1 MEWAAT
7 TKMALLSNS
16 QFGANNSMTPQ
27 TPDVDTPLSFS
38 SSTAGSAAQ
47 ATAWKNRSIGGGRP
61 LSLSKKTAGTTF
73 NWDDTPSSTSVM
85 PTSGGRNPNA

>member
-1 MEWAAT
+1 
-7 TKMALLSNS
+7 MASLSNS

-47 ATAWKNRSIGGGRP
+47 ATAWKNRNIGGGRP
-61 LSLSKKTAGTTF
+61 LALSKRTMGTTF
-73 NWDDTPSSTSVM
+73 NWDDTSTNTSVT
-85 PTSGGRNPNA
+85 PTMGGRNPNA

>member
-1 MEWAAT
+1 MEWAT
-7 TKMALLSNS
+7 PTKMPLSNS
-16 QFGANNSMTPQ
+16 QFGGSNSMVPQ

-47 ATAWKNRSIGGGRP
+47 ATAWKNRSLGGGKP

-73 NWDDTPSSTSVM
+73 NWDDTSTNTSVT
-85 PTSGGRNPNA
+85 PNSGGRNPNA

>member
-1 MEWAAT
+1 
-7 TKMALLSNS
+7 
-16 QFGANNSMTPQ
+16 MTPQ

-73 NWDDTPSSTSVM
+73 NWDDASSVS
-85 PTSGGRNPNA
+85 PTVPASRGGTNPNA